1 MSGDRTEIRDF
12 DRRTFTGGEMPGGAS
27 EAAPHESA
35 TERREREAARERARA
50 RLAAREADGKQTE
63 KPQPVAPSVA
73 MSLFAT
79 LADNVRDY
87 AIFLMDPDG
96 IITYWGEGARLLKWW
111 TREEAEGAHL
121 RLLYPDGG
129 SEDGTAEDH
138 LRKAAER
145 GEYTGEGQR
154 IRSDGSTFWA
164 GISLTALRDAEGTLH
179 GFAKVS
185 RDLTARH
192 AAEAALKAA
201 QHADD
206 VLSAGEAANRTRA
219 EFLTTLSH
227 EIRTPVN
234 AILGYTDLLA
244 AGAERLAEKERLY
257 LERIRASSQHL
268 LGLVNDT
275 LDLSRLEADRMPVA
289 HAAARIGPA
298 IEGAL
303 VLVEPQARAK
313 GVRIANEL
321 SGAAAETP
329 CFADEERVRQI
340 LANVLANAVK
350 FTPAAGRITLSAGT
364 AERPS
369 PDAQLN
375 GPGPW
380 IWIRVEDTGPGIAAD
395 RLAAIFEP
403 FVQADDSTA
412 RQHGGSGLGMTI
424 SRRLARAMQG
434 DLTATSAVGYGS
446 SFLLW
451 LPAVP
456 DAVAPLPVPGEA

>member
-1 MSGDRTEIRDF
+1 MGGERSEIRDV
-12 DRRTFTGGEMPGGAS
+12 DRSTFTGGETPAMPG
-27 EAAPHESA
+27 EAAPHDPA
-35 TERREREAARERARA
+35 AERREREAARERSRA
-50 RLAAREADGKQTE
+50 RLAAREADSKTE
-63 KPQPVAPSVA
+63 RPHAAAAPSVA
-73 MSLFAT
+73 MSIFAT

-87 AIFLMDPDG
+87 AIFLLNPDG

-138 LRKAAER
+138 LRAAAER

-154 IRSDGSTFWA
+154 VRSDGSTFWA
-164 GISLTALRDAEGTLH
+164 GISLTALRDADGALH

-185 RDLTARH
+185 RDLTAHH

-201 QHADD
+201 RDAGE
-206 VLSAGEAANRTRA
+206 VLRTGEAANRTRA

-234 AILGYTDLLA
+234 AILGYADLLA
-244 AGAERLAEKERLY
+244 AGAERLGEQERHY
-257 LERIRASSQHL
+257 LERIRASSRHL

-275 LDLSRLEADRMPVA
+275 LDLSRIEAELMPVTESA
-289 HAAARIGPA
+289 SRIGPA

-303 VLVEPQARAK
+303 ALVEPQARAT

-329 CFADEERVRQI
+329 YFGDEDRVRQI
-340 LANVLANAVK
+340 LTNVLANAVK
-350 FTPAAGRITLSAGT
+350 FTPATGRITLSAGT
-364 AERPS
+364 AEQPS
-369 PDAQLN
+369 PDAELN

-403 FVQADDSTA
+403 FVQADASTV

-424 SRRLARAMQG
+424 SRRLARLMHG

-456 DAVAPLPVPGEA
+456 DAVAPLPAPGER